1 MSKTYKYTKLLQKAQ
16 LATTREDAIKILK
29 KARKLELIEND
40 YQLNALK
47 MACQ

>member
-1 MSKTYKYTKLLQKAQ
+1 MSERKYLKLLNKAQ
-16 LATTREDAIKILK
+16 LATTREEARKVLK

-47 MACQ
+47 KAAE